1 MFPAFTAKVQTLPF
15 PLGPFCMLARRA
27 LSTVKKGRG
36 AALLAVVSCTAACPH
51 LGFVSAPTGCQPR
64 PAFILP
70 GASAQR
76 LAVAPLR
83 RTQSSAQRRRLRGG
97 GQPEMTSADAEMP
110 PGYQTPVQAIVDL
123 VDAKSS
129 PTMMVQPSAAGA
141 EWVLMLQPS
150 PMLHLDDLAQ
160 EELKLAGTRLLA
172 HFDVE
177 SRKTGYESVSLLRRE
192 TREEFAVEGLPAG
205 RIFGAKWAPGGQRIG
220 LTVLTADGLFLYTF
234 TPGERLAT
242 RAYSGRLSSAFA
254 SSFTWAG
261 GGNSVLV
268 NAVPAAR
275 GPLPVRP
282 KVPAAPL
289 VQACEAG
296 RKAPARTYQDLL
308 VDAHDEALFRYFAT
322 TQIVH
327 VDVGGARGGAAAA
340 ARSIGEP
347 GMNVHFRA
355 SPNAEWLLLE
365 TLREPLSRVVLW
377 NRFAKDVTVVPLSSL
392 SSPGGQAEHVD
403 TCSSRA
409 RYQAQLALA
418 DSMPIG
424 RDACRLGPHYV
435 TLYHTMLYDMMI
447 LYHIVSYRCLS
458 DVTPAGS
465 VRIMSHCIILCYM
478 I

>member
-1 MFPAFTAKVQTLPF
+1 M
-15 PLGPFCMLARRA
+15 LGRRA

-83 RTQSSAQRRRLRGG
+83 RAQSSSQRRRLRGG

-340 ARSIGEP
+340 AARSIGEP

-355 SPNAEWLLLE
+355 SPNAEWVLLE
-365 TLREPLSRVVLW
+365 TLQEPLSRVVLW
-377 NRFAKDVTVVPLSSL
+377 NRFAKDVTVVALPRDSATTEA
-392 SSPGGQAEHVD
+392 QAERVQ
-403 TCSSRA
+403 TSSSWVRYKA
-409 RYQAQLALA
+409 RLPLA

-424 RDACRLGPHYV
+424 RDACRLGLH
-435 TLYHTMLYDMMI
+435 DMMFYSI
-447 LYHIVSYRCLS
+447 DAYR
-458 DVTPAGS
+458 T
-465 VRIMSHCIILCYM
+465 
-478 I
+478 